1 MTKRLINPLSF
12 PFLTPK
18 WCVMEEKDLKKE
30 YELYA
35 CLQCGKCVG
44 GCPISSKSK
53 LNTRKLMREV
63 LLHDISENL
72 KEKNEIWECTSCSTC
87 TERCPRGLEPSKL
100 IRALRS
106 YMIEEGHITKT
117 IIEALES
124 AYKQGN
130 PFNMPK
136 QKRADWA
143 EGMSIK
149 KASES
154 DTLYYVGCAASYD
167 DRVKSVAI
175 SLSKCLEKAGINY
188 GILGTEE
195 VCCGSEIRRLGEEGL
210 FEELS
215 EKLKASFEK
224 YGIKKIITTSPH
236 CYNTFKNEY
245 NLEGIEV
252 FHYSQ
257 IIAKALE
264 EGTLKPE
271 KELKKRV
278 TYHDPCY
285 LGKVNKV
292 FDEPRTILKKIP
304 GIDFVEF
311 DRSREKSMC
320 CEGGGGRMWVEP
332 EANATRL
339 SEVRVR
345 DALDMGAEIIAVS
358 CPFCLLTLEDAVKT
372 ADLEEKIKVKDI
384 TELLV
389 EIL

>member
-1 MTKRLINPLSF
+1 
-12 PFLTPK
+12 
-18 WCVMEEKDLKKE
+18 MEEKDLKKE

-53 LNTRKLMREV
+53 LNSRKLMREA
-63 LLHDISENL
+63 LLHNISENL
-72 KEKNEIWECTSCSTC
+72 KEKKEIWDCTSCSTC
-87 TERCPRGLEPSKL
+87 SERCPRGLEPSKL
-100 IRALRS
+100 IRALRG
-106 YMIEEGHITKT
+106 YMIEEGHIGKA

-124 AYKQGN
+124 TYKHGN

-136 QKRADWA
+136 QKRLDWA
-143 EGMSIK
+143 EGMSLK

-154 DTLYYVGCAASYD
+154 DTLYYVGCAPSYD
-167 DRVKSVAI
+167 DRVKNVAK
-175 SLSKCLEKAGINY
+175 SLASCLEKAGINY
-188 GILGTEE
+188 GVLGVEE

-215 EKLKASFEK
+215 ENLKNSFEK
-224 YGIKKIITTSPH
+224 YGIKRIITTSPH
-236 CYNTFKNEY
+236 CYNSLKNEY
-245 NLEGIEV
+245 NLEGIQV

-264 EGTLKPE
+264 EGKLKIK
-271 KELKKRV
+271 KEFKKRV

-292 FDEPRTILKKIP
+292 FDEPRTILKSIP
-304 GIDFVEF
+304 GIEFLEF

-332 EANATRL
+332 EANTTRL
-339 SEVRVR
+339 AEIRVK
-345 DALDMGAEIIAVS
+345 DALEIGAEIIAVS

-372 ADLEEKIKVKDI
+372 SDLEEKIKVKDV
-384 TELLV
+384 TELLI
-389 EIL
+389 ETL